1 MIDHSIIK
9 GLHRWPSSIATRP
22 HPSHTYFMASS
33 LSVHMCVVSM
43 LKIPQKL
50 QLDLSPQGL
59 HKCPGS
65 FATAPQLLQ
74 VYDMVLLLL
83 YGIIIGRHPI
93 RFLCFHWII
102 LYGFQYLEILN
113 VSLILYEIK

>member
-1 MIDHSIIK
+1 
-9 GLHRWPSSIATRP
+9 
-22 HPSHTYFMASS
+22 MAAS
-33 LSVHMCVVSM
+33 LSLHMWVVSM

-74 VYDMVLLLL
+74 VYDMVFLLFYLKMS
-83 YGIIIGRHPI
+83 GRHPI
-93 RFLCFHWII
+93 RFLC
-102 LYGFQYLEILN
+102 LP
-113 VSLILYEIK
+113 